1 MESTT
6 RLIWARCAL
15 SSTAVRSNP
24 AGAVS
29 RPEAP
34 AECTGSAAVGAA
46 EGACGLGASTN
57 DNQRPN
63 RTPVNAMSTGTS
75 RLRPDRTGFIVLS
88 LNSPS
93 FCAAPEAPVWSPCM
107 PDPNVLLSIEG
118 PLAVVTVNRPDKRN
132 ALDLPTV
139 ERFHQALAEIARARC
154 TVFIVTG
161 AGDTSFVAGADI
173 NAIKARR
180 RDDALA
186 GINTRLMSAI
196 ENHDAVAIAAVNGF
210 AMGGGCELALSCDL
224 RIASQNALFG
234 LPEPTLG
241 IIPAAGGTQRLPR
254 VVGMGRAKEMILTG
268 ARWDAK
274 KALEFGL
281 VSEVVPRGELMAAAR
296 AMAGRVIAMG
306 PLAIRLAKQALNASA
321 NMPLQSGLVFESM
334 IQAVTFESK
343 DKLEGA
349 SAFLEKRKPNFSG
362 E

>member
-1 MESTT
+1 M
-6 RLIWARCAL
+6 
-15 SSTAVRSNP
+15 
-24 AGAVS
+24 
-29 RPEAP
+29 PE
-34 AECTGSAAVGAA
+34 
-46 EGACGLGASTN
+46 
-57 DNQRPN
+57 
-63 RTPVNAMSTGTS
+63 
-75 RLRPDRTGFIVLS
+75 
-88 LNSPS
+88 
-93 FCAAPEAPVWSPCM
+93 
-107 PDPNVLLSIEG
+107 PNVLLTIEG
-118 PLAVVTVNRPDKRN
+118 PLAIVTVNRPEKRN

-139 ERFHQALAEIARARC
+139 LEFHQALAEISGARC

-161 AGDTSFVAGADI
+161 AGDKSFVAGADI

-180 RDDALA
+180 REDALA

-210 AMGGGCELALSCDL
+210 AMGGGCELALCCDL
-224 RIASQNALFG
+224 RIASENAIFG

-268 ARWDAK
+268 AKWDAR
-274 KALEFGL
+274 KALDFGL
-281 VSEVVPRGELMAAAR
+281 VSEVVPGGDLMNAAR
-296 AMAGRVIAMG
+296 AMALRVIALG

-349 SAFLEKRKPNFSG
+349 SAFLEKRKPKFTG

>member
-1 MESTT
+1 MPEPNI
-6 RLIWARCAL
+6 LLAL
-15 SSTAVRSNP
+15 
-24 AGAVS
+24 
-29 RPEAP
+29 
-34 AECTGSAAVGAA
+34 
-46 EGACGLGASTN
+46 
-57 DNQRPN
+57 
-63 RTPVNAMSTGTS
+63 
-75 RLRPDRTGFIVLS
+75 
-88 LNSPS
+88 
-93 FCAAPEAPVWSPCM
+93 
-107 PDPNVLLSIEG
+107 EG

-139 ERFHQALAEIARARC
+139 QEFHRALAEITAARC
-154 TVFIVTG
+154 SVFIVTG
-161 AGDTSFVAGADI
+161 AGDKSFVAGADI

-180 RDDALA
+180 RNDALA

-224 RIASQNALFG
+224 RIASENAVFG

-268 ARWDAK
+268 ARWDSRQ
-274 KALEFGL
+274 ALDFGL
-281 VSEVVPRGELMAAAR
+281 VSEVVPAAELMAAAR
-296 AMAGRVIAMG
+296 AMAGRVMSLG

-321 NMPLQSGLVFESM
+321 NMPLQSGLLFESM
-334 IQAVTFESK
+334 IQAVAFESK

-349 SAFLEKRKPNFSG
+349 SAFLEKRRPHFTG

>member
-1 MESTT
+1 
-6 RLIWARCAL
+6 
-15 SSTAVRSNP
+15 
-24 AGAVS
+24 
-29 RPEAP
+29 
-34 AECTGSAAVGAA
+34 
-46 EGACGLGASTN
+46 
-57 DNQRPN
+57 
-63 RTPVNAMSTGTS
+63 
-75 RLRPDRTGFIVLS
+75 
-88 LNSPS
+88 
-93 FCAAPEAPVWSPCM
+93 M

-139 ERFHQALAEIARARC
+139 EEFHRALAEIARTRC

-224 RIASQNALFG
+224 RIASDNALFG

-268 ARWDAK
+268 ARWDAR

-281 VSEVVPRGELMAAAR
+281 VSEVVPRNELMAAAR

-349 SAFLEKRKPNFSG
+349 SAFLEKRKPHFSG

>member
-1 MESTT
+1 M
-6 RLIWARCAL
+6 
-15 SSTAVRSNP
+15 
-24 AGAVS
+24 
-29 RPEAP
+29 PE
-34 AECTGSAAVGAA
+34 
-46 EGACGLGASTN
+46 
-57 DNQRPN
+57 
-63 RTPVNAMSTGTS
+63 
-75 RLRPDRTGFIVLS
+75 
-88 LNSPS
+88 
-93 FCAAPEAPVWSPCM
+93 
-107 PDPNVLLSIEG
+107 PNVLLTIEG
-118 PLAVVTVNRPDKRN
+118 PLAVVTVNRPEKRN

-139 ERFHQALAEIARARC
+139 EEFHRALAEINRARC

-161 AGDTSFVAGADI
+161 AGDKSFVAGADI
-173 NAIKARR
+173 NAIKERR
-180 RDDALA
+180 REDALA

-224 RIASQNALFG
+224 RIASTNAVFG

-254 VVGMGRAKEMILTG
+254 VVGLGRAKEMILTG
-268 ARWDAK
+268 AKWDAK
-274 KALEFGL
+274 KALDFGL
-281 VSEVVPRGELMAAAR
+281 VSEVVPGAELMSAAR
-296 AMAGRVIAMG
+296 AMAGRVIALG

-349 SAFLEKRKPNFSG
+349 SAFLEKRPPKFTG

>member
-1 MESTT
+1 
-6 RLIWARCAL
+6 
-15 SSTAVRSNP
+15 
-24 AGAVS
+24 
-29 RPEAP
+29 
-34 AECTGSAAVGAA
+34 
-46 EGACGLGASTN
+46 
-57 DNQRPN
+57 
-63 RTPVNAMSTGTS
+63 
-75 RLRPDRTGFIVLS
+75 
-88 LNSPS
+88 
-93 FCAAPEAPVWSPCM
+93 M
-107 PDPNVLLSIEG
+107 PDPNVLLTIEG
-118 PLAVVTVNRPDKRN
+118 PLAIVTVNRPEKRN

-139 ERFHQALAEIARARC
+139 EEFHRALGEIERARC

-161 AGDTSFVAGADI
+161 AGDKSFVAGADI
-173 NAIKARR
+173 NAIKSRR
-180 RDDALA
+180 RADALA

-224 RIASQNALFG
+224 RIASENALFG

-254 VVGMGRAKEMILTG
+254 VVGLGRAKEMILTG
-268 ARWDAK
+268 AKWDAK
-274 KALEFGL
+274 KALDFGL
-281 VSEVVPRGELMAAAR
+281 VSEVVPSSELMTAAR
-296 AMAGRVIAMG
+296 AMAGRVIALG

-349 SAFLEKRKPNFSG
+349 SAFLEKRKPNFTG

>member
-1 MESTT
+1 M
-6 RLIWARCAL
+6 
-15 SSTAVRSNP
+15 
-24 AGAVS
+24 
-29 RPEAP
+29 PE
-34 AECTGSAAVGAA
+34 
-46 EGACGLGASTN
+46 
-57 DNQRPN
+57 
-63 RTPVNAMSTGTS
+63 
-75 RLRPDRTGFIVLS
+75 
-88 LNSPS
+88 
-93 FCAAPEAPVWSPCM
+93 
-107 PDPNVLLSIEG
+107 PNVLLTLEG
-118 PLAVVTVNRPDKRN
+118 PLAIVTVNRPEKRN

-139 ERFHQALAEIARARC
+139 EEFHQALAEVARARC

-161 AGDTSFVAGADI
+161 AGDKSFVAGADI

-180 RDDALA
+180 REDALA

-224 RIASQNALFG
+224 RIASENAIFG

-268 ARWDAK
+268 ARWDAIR
-274 KALEFGL
+274 ALDFGL
-281 VSEVVPRGELMAAAR
+281 VSQVVPSAELMTAAR
-296 AMAGRVIAMG
+296 AMAGRVIALG

-321 NMPLQSGLVFESM
+321 NMPLQAGLVFESM

-349 SAFLEKRKPNFSG
+349 SAFLEKRKPNFTG

>member
-1 MESTT
+1 
-6 RLIWARCAL
+6 
-15 SSTAVRSNP
+15 
-24 AGAVS
+24 
-29 RPEAP
+29 
-34 AECTGSAAVGAA
+34 
-46 EGACGLGASTN
+46 
-57 DNQRPN
+57 
-63 RTPVNAMSTGTS
+63 
-75 RLRPDRTGFIVLS
+75 
-88 LNSPS
+88 
-93 FCAAPEAPVWSPCM
+93 M
-107 PDPNVLLSIEG
+107 PDPNVLLHIEG
-118 PLAVVTVNRPDKRN
+118 PLAMVTVNRPEKRN

-139 ERFHQALAEIARARC
+139 EEFHRALAEIARARC

-161 AGDTSFVAGADI
+161 AGDKSFVAGADI

-180 RDDALA
+180 REDALA

-224 RIASQNALFG
+224 RIASENALFG

-268 ARWDAK
+268 AKWDAK

-281 VSEVVPRGELMAAAR
+281 VSEVVPGAELMTAAR
-296 AMAGRVIAMG
+296 AMAGRVIALG

-321 NMPLQSGLVFESM
+321 NMPLQAGLAFESM

-349 SAFLEKRKPNFSG
+349 SAFLEKRKPNFTG